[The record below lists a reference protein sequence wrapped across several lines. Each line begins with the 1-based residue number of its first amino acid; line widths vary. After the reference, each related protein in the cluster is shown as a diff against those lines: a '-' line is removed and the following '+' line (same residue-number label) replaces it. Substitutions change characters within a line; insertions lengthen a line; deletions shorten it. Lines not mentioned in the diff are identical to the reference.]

1 MAKKKKAKA
10 KEKAP
15 QTIEE
20 LKKKKKAEKKKKQFQ
35 MQMFLAG
42 LMLMSVVFLPTAFL
56 LGVGM
61 LPFVVAYF
69 TDKSEKKT
77 KAITVGAMNLAA
89 CILFLME
96 MWTTDH
102 SLEKAFAIVFNVVPL
117 VVMYA
122 GAAVGYLIDWAMTT
136 IVANILHQ
144 RGVSRMKSIEKRQ
157 AELVERWGRDVAGNT
172 GYGEEEEEEGEVDKM
187 QREIEGAL
195 ARE

>member
-1 MAKKKKAKA
+1 MAKKQKQKGQ
-10 KEKAP
+10 AP
-15 QTIEE
+15 QSVEE
-20 LKKKKKAEKKKKQFQ
+20 VKKKKKAVKKKKQFQ
-35 MQMFLAG
+35 MQIFLAG

-77 KAITVGAMNLAA
+77 KAITVGAMNLSA

-102 SLEKAFAIVFNVVPL
+102 SLDKAFAIVFDIVPL
-117 VVMYA
+117 IVMYA

-144 RGVSRMKSIEKRQ
+144 RGLARMKSIEKRQ
-157 AELVERWGRDVAGNT
+157 AELVERWGKEVAGNT
-172 GYGEEEEEEGEVDKM
+172 GYGEEPEETEEEKM
-187 QREIEGAL
+187 KREIEVAL
-195 ARE
+195 EGN